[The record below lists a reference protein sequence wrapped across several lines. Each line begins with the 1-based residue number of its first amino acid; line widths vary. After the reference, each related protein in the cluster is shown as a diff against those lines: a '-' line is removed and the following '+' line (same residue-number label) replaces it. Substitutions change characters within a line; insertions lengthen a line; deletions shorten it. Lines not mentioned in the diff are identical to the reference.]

1 MDFVH
6 IMQSGI
12 AYGDAS
18 HKYRLEP
25 GDWRNRAGTAD
36 LEFHVFNDRQFF
48 LRRKF
53 LGNGPSGGTGDEPQL
68 PLQCQAVYLEDNA
81 IDFIR

>member
-1 MDFVH
+1 
-6 IMQSGI
+6 MQRGV
-12 AYGDAS
+12 ANRYAS

-25 GDWRNRAGTAD
+25 GDWCDRASTAD

-53 LGNGPSGGTGDEPQL
+53 LGNGPSGGTGDKPQL